1 LRKLV
6 NLENLYLKG
15 SRITDAGL
23 LQLAE
28 LPKLKS
34 LSLDDTEVTSEG
46 VAEFKKIR
54 PNCKVGR

>member
-1 LRKLV
+1 M